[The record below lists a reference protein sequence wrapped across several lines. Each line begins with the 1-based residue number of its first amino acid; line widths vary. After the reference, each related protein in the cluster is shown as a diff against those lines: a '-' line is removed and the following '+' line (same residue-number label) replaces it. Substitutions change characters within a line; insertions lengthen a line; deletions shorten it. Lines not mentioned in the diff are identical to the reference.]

1 MNGTLLLFPGVTEV
15 AAVPEPEPE
24 IDLEQIVIRQED
36 LLAQWVDL
44 AGELKR
50 RADVPPDLGF
60 QMNELVR
67 QTDI

>member
-1 MNGTLLLFPGVTEV
+1 
-15 AAVPEPEPE
+15 
-24 IDLEQIVIRQED
+24 LEQIVIRQED